1 MGNGPEFL
9 GERNL
14 GRSIEN
20 HSKYISKIRVQL
32 KEDYKK
38 ERAGEYEILLP

>member
-9 GERNL
+9 WERNL
-14 GRSIEN
+14 GRLIEN